1 MLKRAFSGLVLCNT
15 LIIKACEATIT
26 VLLAVMAG
34 LLFCAVV
41 WRYFLNDPISWSED
55 FTLVCLVWMTFLG
68 APVGMRGGHIA
79 TDFVLHKLP
88 ESWSK
93 ILSVL
98 ANVGVLFVAITVI
111 IYGVPFVKQGMARI
125 IPSMDWLSHGYSYL
139 ALPVGFALIVPLC
152 IENIFSPFVQTRITE

>member
-15 LIIKACEATIT
+15 LIIKMCEAILT
-26 VLLAVMAG
+26 VLLGVLAG
-34 LLFCAVV
+34 LLFCSVV
-41 WRYFLNDPISWSED
+41 WRYCLNNPIPWSED
-55 FTLVCLVWMTFLG
+55 FTLVCLVWMSFLG

-79 TDFVLHKLP
+79 TNLASDRLPKACSKL
-88 ESWSK
+88 
-93 ILSVL
+93 LCAV
-98 ANVGVLFVAITVI
+98 ANAAVLFVAITVI

-152 IENIFSPFVQTRITE
+152 IENILSPFVQSE